1 MPSSSHVNRKVF
13 FCGAESMLPYSQKL
27 SKLSSSQPVNLII
40 LTLSHKRKPNSLYFP
55 SVRPDIGK

>member
-27 SKLSSSQPVNLII
+27 SKLGGDGGGSEKS
-40 LTLSHKRKPNSLYFP
+40 R
-55 SVRPDIGK
+55 GKSGGEYDQNTMH